1 MEAQTLRYYLKIFSF
16 IFFVLIF
23 FIYIIAVKE
32 INFKNNHFVINKNQT
47 VNSIIETNIINVN
60 FINSFVYKIF
70 LKTLLINNYS
80 IHYGKFEI
88 SNDLNFY
95 SIVKLINKPS
105 NSFEKITIIE
115 GSSKFQLKKIIYK
128 NFGKNYE
135 FKYDELIANTYFF
148 NKGSEFNRFKENLN
162 ISIKN
167 LKKKYESHDLLNR
180 FSFKELIIIAS
191 MIEKEALGN
200 DDKKKYFQ

>member
-70 LKTLLINNYS
+70 LKILLINNYS

-167 LKKKYESHDLLNR
+167 LKKNMKVTIY
-180 FSFKELIIIAS
+180 
-191 MIEKEALGN
+191 
-200 DDKKKYFQ
+200 